1 MHSLAILLLIIAAIS
16 TLSIAAIRLLF
27 KIKIDNL
34 SEELKYITPYNSAEH
49 CIHNPGL
56 QFIDIETEIN
66 NIFKGHTIYHSEE
79 INFTEH
85 YTPIFNKNLKSAS
98 NLNGNLN
105 CSKELEHYAS

>member
-85 YTPIFNKNLKSAS
+85 YTPIFNKI
-98 NLNGNLN
+98 
-105 CSKELEHYAS
+105 CSPDSVYRCV